1 MTTATLTE
9 KQVESVTKTKATMK
23 VADVLRT
30 LGIVRQTDTR
40 NPIIPILGC
49 VLLTGK
55 HGELSLTTNN
65 YEASIAAVVP
75 GSRSDDFEM
84 LLPLRYMLDLIK
96 VIATDKSEEMTIEVL
111 DFLDKRI
118 AVFAAGGFRMP
129 IAEQFTLDQFPSFS
143 GASGPAAFSIQPDA
157 LKTAI
162 KRAAVSASKDQTL
175 PILTAI
181 QFNAQKSDS
190 TLQLRTTD
198 RYRLSFVSEQ
208 ANVMQDA
215 QFLINCDL
223 LMRLAPKIKQ
233 KAPVSVVVES
243 AERKER
249 DKPHMPGQKQ
259 VYFNG
264 ETVVKFIFEDFVL
277 HTKGVDGDYP
287 KIEQLIQ
294 PSYANTFRVN
304 RKQLVHNATVAAR
317 LSARNLP
324 CHFELLGDKMLLKP
338 SRDGLDVLSAGLV
351 EVPAT
356 HMTPNAQHPLSFAV
370 NPHYLLPALKS
381 FESDIITF
389 SLPENLAKPLLISGD
404 DEHAADSAFRYL
416 MMPVRMP
423 D

>member
-9 KQVESVTKTKATMK
+9 KQVEPVTKTKATAK

-30 LGIVRQTDTR
+30 FSIVRQTDTR
-40 NPIIPILGC
+40 KPIIPILGC

-55 HGELSLTTNN
+55 NGELSLTTNN
-65 YEASIAAVVP
+65 YEASITAVVP
-75 GSRSDDFEM
+75 GSQADDFEL
-84 LLPLRYMLDLIK
+84 LLPLQYVLDLIK
-96 VIATDKSEEMTIEVL
+96 VIAYDRGEMMTIEVL

-129 IAEQFTLDQFPSFS
+129 VAEHFSLDEFPRFRT
-143 GASGPAAFSIQPDA
+143 ASGPAAFSIQPDA

-181 QFNAQKSDS
+181 QFSAQKSDS

-198 RYRLSFVSEQ
+198 RYRLSFVNEQ

-233 KAPVSVVVES
+233 KQPVSVVVES
-243 AERKER
+243 AERIEKTPRYEGHR
-249 DKPHMPGQKQ
+249 PSPA
-259 VYFNG
+259 FNG

-317 LSARNLP
+317 LSPRNLP

-338 SRDGLDVLSAGLV
+338 NRDGLDVLTAGLV
-351 EVPAT
+351 EVPPT
-356 HMTPNAQHPLSFAV
+356 HMTPNAQHSLSFAV
-370 NPHYLLPALKS
+370 NPHYLLPALKA

-404 DEHAADSAFRYL
+404 EEHTADARFRYL